1 MFPVDTGAL
10 YETINNVVHSL
21 ANENWIQLDPDDST
35 CVKTGE
41 KESIVVRNGH
51 LRIDLRHITRRE

>member
-1 MFPVDTGAL
+1 MWLELDVFPVDTGAL

-35 CVKTGE
+35 CVKLE
-41 KESIVVRNGH
+41 KKNQ
-51 LRIDLRHITRRE
+51 LL

>member
-1 MFPVDTGAL
+1 MWLELDVFPVDTGAL

-41 KESIVVRNGH
+41 K
-51 LRIDLRHITRRE
+51 